1 MKTSE
6 TIKNLSAAIL
16 KAQRNI
22 GAATKGA
29 ANPFFKSRYADL
41 GSVMEACKEALN
53 NEGITVLQPVQSDS
67 TGDFVET
74 ILLHES
80 GEFMSSSMKL
90 VLSKQDMQAYGS
102 AVSYARR
109 YSLQSL
115 VFIPAEDDD
124 GEKAVARSKPE
135 TNSQA
140 ISGLKKPQK
149 TTEPFGMTT
158 PNADSFTLALD
169 SMVSPIERA
178 SGMTLK
184 EPFGMTTPPGQEG
197 FIKVTDGASGL
208 TIEHT
213 EITGTKAKGTLVT
226 PQIQIDAHKEFSKQI
241 EQNHQS
247 NLAVLQAAATAQNL
261 SQQEAPKSRTTFRRA
276 TPPVVTSVTPEATIT
291 AIVSKVLNF

>member
-6 TIKNLSAAIL
+6 SIKSLSAALL

-22 GAATKGA
+22 GAATKGS

-53 NEGITVLQPVQSDS
+53 NEGITVLQPVQSDVS
-67 TGDFVET
+67 GDYVET

-124 GEKAVARSKPE
+124 GEKAVARPKPDMAGRAKE
-135 TNSQA
+135 IEKTFTKEEKDDIYNRAVAPVPTTLTTITSTGGTNA
-140 ISGLKKPQK
+140 I
-149 TTEPFGMTT
+149 TT
-158 PNADSFTLALD
+158 PGISLE
-169 SMVSPIERA
+169 V
-178 SGMTLK
+178 
-184 EPFGMTTPPGQEG
+184 
-197 FIKVTDGASGL
+197 
-208 TIEHT
+208 
-213 EITGTKAKGTLVT
+213 
-226 PQIQIDAHKEFSKQI
+226 
-241 EQNHQS
+241 
-247 NLAVLQAAATAQNL
+247 
-261 SQQEAPKSRTTFRRA
+261 PKSRTTFRRA
-276 TPPVVTSVTPEATIT
+276 TPPKVSSSEDVIQNATP
-291 AIVSKVLNF
+291 KVALNF